1 MLNSLY
7 KKPTHKGVPMFASE
21 EAVTK
26 LLTKNEI
33 LNVKGNLFIS
43 NPIMCNLGEFLKKL
57 PLETKKEEVNRFDE
71 KYVFI
76 K

>member
-1 MLNSLY
+1 
-7 KKPTHKGVPMFASE
+7 MFASE

-33 LNVKGNLFIS
+33 LNVKGNLFVS
-43 NPIMCNLGEFLKKL
+43 NPAMCNLGEFLKKL
-57 PLETKKEEVNRFDE
+57 PLEASKEVDRFGG

>member
-1 MLNSLY
+1 M
-7 KKPTHKGVPMFASE
+7 
-21 EAVTK
+21 

-43 NPIMCNLGEFLKKL
+43 NPIMFDLGEFLKKL
-57 PLETKKEEVNRFDE
+57 PLEASKEVDRFGG

>member
-1 MLNSLY
+1 
-7 KKPTHKGVPMFASE
+7 MFASE

-26 LLTKNEI
+26 LLTRNEI
-33 LNVKGNLFIS
+33 LNVKGNLFVS

-57 PLETKKEEVNRFDE
+57 PFETNKEVDRFGG

>member
-1 MLNSLY
+1 
-7 KKPTHKGVPMFASE
+7 MFASE

-43 NPIMCNLGEFLKKL
+43 NPIMCNLGEFLKKT
-57 PLETKKEEVNRFDE
+57 PLETKQEEVNRFDE

>member
-1 MLNSLY
+1 
-7 KKPTHKGVPMFASE
+7 MFASE

-33 LNVKGNLFIS
+33 LNVKGNLLVS
-43 NPIMCNLGEFLKKL
+43 NPIIFDLGDFLKKL
-57 PLETKKEEVNRFDE
+57 PLEASKEVDRFGS

>member
-1 MLNSLY
+1 
-7 KKPTHKGVPMFASE
+7 MFASE

-33 LNVKGNLFIS
+33 LNVKENLFIS
-43 NPIMCNLGEFLKKL
+43 NPITFDLGEFLKKL
-57 PLETKKEEVNRFDE
+57 PPEVNKEVDRFGG

>member
-1 MLNSLY
+1 
-7 KKPTHKGVPMFASE
+7 MFASE

-33 LNVKGNLFIS
+33 LNVKGNLFVS
-43 NPIMCNLGEFLKKL
+43 NPVMCNLGEFLKKL
-57 PLETKKEEVNRFDE
+57 PLEANKEVNRFDG

>member
-1 MLNSLY
+1 MLNSPMY
-7 KKPTHKGVPMFASE
+7 QHTKGVPMFTSE

-26 LLTKNEI
+26 LLTRNEI
-33 LNVKGNLFIS
+33 LNVKGNLFVS

-57 PLETKKEEVNRFDE
+57 PLEASKEVDRFNG

>member
-1 MLNSLY
+1 
-7 KKPTHKGVPMFASE
+7 MFASE

-33 LNVKGNLFIS
+33 LNVKGNLFVS
-43 NPIMCNLGEFLKKL
+43 NPVMCNLGEFLKNL
-57 PLETKKEEVNRFDE
+57 PLEASKEVNRFDG

>member
-1 MLNSLY
+1 MY
-7 KKPTHKGVPMFASE
+7 QHTKGVPMFTSE

-26 LLTKNEI
+26 LLTRNEI
-33 LNVKGNLFIS
+33 LNVKGNLFVS

-57 PLETKKEEVNRFDE
+57 PLEASKEVDRFNG

>member
-1 MLNSLY
+1 MLNSPMY
-7 KKPTHKGVPMFASE
+7 QHTKGVPMFASE

-26 LLTKNEI
+26 LLTRNEI
-33 LNVKGNLFIS
+33 LNVKGNLFVS

-57 PLETKKEEVNRFDE
+57 PLEASKEVDRFNG

>member
-1 MLNSLY
+1 
-7 KKPTHKGVPMFASE
+7 MFASE

-33 LNVKGNLFIS
+33 LNVKGNLFVS
-43 NPIMCNLGEFLKKL
+43 NPVMCNLGEFLKNL
-57 PLETKKEEVNRFDE
+57 PLEASREVNRFDG

>member
-1 MLNSLY
+1 
-7 KKPTHKGVPMFASE
+7 MFASE
-21 EAVTK
+21 EAITK

-33 LNVKGNLFIS
+33 LNVKGNLFVS
-43 NPIMCNLGEFLKKL
+43 NPVMCNLGEFLKKL
-57 PLETKKEEVNRFDE
+57 PLEANKEVDRFGG

>member
-1 MLNSLY
+1 
-7 KKPTHKGVPMFASE
+7 MFASE

-43 NPIMCNLGEFLKKL
+43 NPIMCNLGEFLKNFLLKL
-57 PLETKKEEVNRFDE
+57 SKKKSIDLMKNMFL
-71 KYVFI
+71 
-76 K
+76 

>member
-1 MLNSLY
+1 
-7 KKPTHKGVPMFASE
+7 MFASE

-43 NPIMCNLGEFLKKL
+43 NPITFDLGEFLKIL
-57 PLETKKEEVNRFDE
+57 PLEASKEVDRFGG

>member
-1 MLNSLY
+1 
-7 KKPTHKGVPMFASE
+7 MFASE

-33 LNVKGNLFIS
+33 LNVKGNLFVS
-43 NPIMCNLGEFLKKL
+43 NPVMCNLGEFLKKL
-57 PLETKKEEVNRFDE
+57 PLEASKEVDRFGG

>member
-1 MLNSLY
+1 MQ
-7 KKPTHKGVPMFASE
+7 FQSE

-26 LLTKNEI
+26 LLAKNEI

-43 NPIMCNLGEFLKKL
+43 NPITFNLGEFLKKT
-57 PLETKKEEVNRFDE
+57 PPEDRFGG